1 MVKTDYKEAIHE
13 DVKTNNTV
21 VHDKLAKTITDIE
34 EKPNVDN
41 NVDKEDITIKKD
53 PTSGINTTMIHNI
66 VEKEI
71 IGKATHFIR
80 IIKMVNLRET
90 VSNHR
95 NHLIEIG
102 KDKVEVSPQ
111 SNIEADRVEKAIKTT
126 EFDNLV
132 TLKFKLYQI
141 FY

>member
-1 MVKTDYKEAIHE
+1 
-13 DVKTNNTV
+13 
-21 VHDKLAKTITDIE
+21 
-34 EKPNVDN
+34 
-41 NVDKEDITIKKD
+41 
-53 PTSGINTTMIHNI
+53 MIHNI

-90 VSNHR
+90 VNNHR
-95 NHLIEIG
+95 NHLIEMG
-102 KDKVEVSPQ
+102 KDKVEVSRQ

-132 TLKFKLYQI
+132 TFKLKYTKI
-141 FY
+141 FD